1 MMKKVCILMLA
12 AMLGVISAWA
22 MPVISRRM
30 KITLNDGRVVEAV
43 AMGDEFMH
51 YYKTDDGLLIRQV
64 SKDKYEVFPQ
74 EEFQA
79 LLKKGNE
86 QREAVN
92 KTRMRKPTR
101 SVGSVV
107 SGLKGSKR
115 GLVILVNFSNKKFSL
130 MDDPHKFYDRMFNE
144 PGFNDY
150 AFQGSV
156 RDYFLEQSYGEFA
169 VDFDVVGPYTLR
181 SPYQYYGQNA
191 NGEGD
196 MNSKKM
202 AWEAAQLADAD
213 VDFSA
218 YDWDGDGTVEHF
230 YIIYAGYGENY
241 AGNDPDYVWGHSA
254 SVMGLTGGKK
264 LDGKTIAT
272 YACSSEIQGYEF
284 MLGKPGY
291 ELQLPEGI
299 GVPCHEFSHCLG
311 YPDFYDV
318 DYSGTYTTGYWDLMS
333 AGGHNGTQYKGQVMY
348 CVRPACYTAYE
359 RMAAGWL
366 EPKVIDKETQITG
379 MKPLGDEAREAYILY
394 NDGNKNEYFL
404 LENRQHRGFDAGLP
418 GHGLLITHVLYEE
431 AAWLQNRVNV
441 DKSKPRMTILPA
453 DVKKKNEDDAVVFPG
468 TSQITRVADNT
479 SHGAFLY
486 NKNTDG
492 TLYLHK
498 ALEYITE
505 NEDGTISFLACRP
518 NLATPTDMKGV
529 LNGTELT
536 VSWPAIQGATTY
548 EVEYSEFGQKGTPE
562 EELKLKETFAKC
574 YKSSNGFT
582 DIASTIN
589 TYTDNKAFSGQ
600 YLYQSPNYLKIG
612 TGTKNGKLETYL
624 FERPATGYA
633 TFVLGVKPDKNAVS
647 GTFTVKDSKEKTL
660 STEKFSFSEAG
671 YLLYTID
678 LTQTDKWFIEIA
690 PTSVMYMNYLAFY
703 NGEFSAEEL
712 GITAMNTA
720 AEKSAKAPRRASNKV
735 TTPTTSYVI
744 TNAKASCRYEVRV
757 RALDDVRESDWSEIL
772 TIEPSE
778 TPVKDIQAGQAGSD
792 SRYYDLQGRIVT
804 HPRRGLYIHNGK
816 KVVK

>member
-1 MMKKVCILMLA
+1 MKKVCILMLVA
-12 AMLGVISAWA
+12 ILGVTSAWA

-43 AMGDEFMH
+43 AVGDEFMH

-64 SKDKYEVFPQ
+64 SKDKYDVFPQ

-79 LLKKGNE
+79 RLEKSNE
-86 QREAVN
+86 QRETVN
-92 KTRMRKPTR
+92 RARMRKPTR

-107 SGLKGSKR
+107 SGLKGSKK

-144 PGFNDY
+144 PGFSDY

-156 RDYFLEQSYGEFA
+156 RDFFLEQSYGEFA

-181 SPYQYYGQNA
+181 SPYQYYGQA
-191 NGEGD
+191 VNGEGD
-196 MNSKKM
+196 AHPNEM

-241 AGNDPDYVWGHSA
+241 SGNDPNYVWAHS
-254 SVMGLTGGKK
+254 STVSEVSGGKK

-272 YACSSEIQGYEF
+272 YACSSEIQGFET
-284 MLGKPGY
+284 MLGKPGF

-333 AGGHNGTQYKGQVMY
+333 AGGHNGVTYKGQDMY
-348 CVRPACYTAYE
+348 CVLPACYTAYE

-366 EPKVIDKETQITG
+366 EPKVLDKETQITG
-379 MKPLGDEAREAYILY
+379 MKPLGDKEREAYILY

-453 DVKKKNEDDAVVFPG
+453 DVKKKNVDDAVVFPG

-486 NKNTDG
+486 SKNTDG
-492 TLYLHK
+492 TNFLHK

-529 LNGTELT
+529 LSGTELT

-589 TYTDNKAFSGQ
+589 NYTDNKAFSGQ

-612 TGTKNGKLETYL
+612 TGTKNGNLSTYL
-624 FERPATGYA
+624 FNRPATGYA
-633 TFVLGVKPDKNAVS
+633 TIVMGVKPDKNAVNGTLKIMNS
-647 GTFTVKDSKEKTL
+647 KRQTLATETFT
-660 STEKFSFSEAG
+660 FSEAG
-671 YLLYTID
+671 YLLFQLD
-678 LTQTDKWFIEIA
+678 LTQTDDWYFEIA
-690 PTSVMYMNYLAFY
+690 PTSVMYMNYLALY

-712 GITAMNTA
+712 GITAMNAVT
-720 AEKSAKAPRRASNKV
+720 EKASRVPMRATNKV
-735 TTPTTSYVI
+735 TTETASYVI
-744 TNAKASCRYEVRV
+744 ANAKASCRYEVRV
-757 RALDDVRESDWSEIL
+757 RAIDDVRESDWSEIL

-778 TPVKDIQAGQAGSD
+778 TPVKGIQAEGAGED
-792 SRYYDLQGRIVT
+792 GRYYDLQGRIVSS
-804 HPRRGLYIHNGK
+804 PRRGLYIHNGK